1 MKMSTEIVWPRFLST
16 GCLSLILA
24 IPLFLSACSNGYTK
38 SSQKS
43 NQPAVPVKVATAV
56 QKDVP
61 VQLRAIGNVEAYSTV
76 EVKPQIDGELARV
89 YFEEGDEV
97 KKGEL
102 LFLIDTRPF
111 EAALRQAEANL
122 ARDIA
127 QLKKAKEDARRYTD
141 LFKKGIVSEQEYDQY
156 RTNFEALEATV
167 KADRAVLENAKLEL
181 EYCYIRSPINGRI
194 GEILVHEGNT
204 VKGRDTTLA
213 IINQTKPI
221 YVSFSVPE
229 QYLSEIRKY
238 MSTMGKLKVEAYVP
252 ERESKPKVISK
263 KESESNTSVSSKESN
278 TETITFKNE
287 PNPIVGELSFINNKV
302 DEATGTI
309 MLKGVFQNE
318 DETLWPGRFA
328 NVALTLTTQPNAVV
342 VPSQAIQ
349 IGQEGHYLFVVKPD
363 LTVESRP
370 VVLGIRPNQKEVVI
384 VNGLQPGEKV
394 VTEGQLQ
401 LAPGVKVEIKESE
414 ASETQNSYGLDKK
427 MGSNY

>member
-1 MKMSTEIVWPRFLST
+1 
-16 GCLSLILA
+16 
-24 IPLFLSACSNGYTK
+24 
-38 SSQKS
+38 
-43 NQPAVPVKVATAV
+43 VPVKVATAV

-414 ASETQNSYGLDKK
+414 ASETQNSYGLDNK